1 MIPYVSRDDQCNS
14 TQNPDNVPGELRIR
28 IGVSRKPVKRQSPN
42 GVHWKIEHRTVTLS
56 ELIELVQFG
65 HALGAICRG
74 QHSYENFIGRQDI
87 QLDIDGILIPPN
99 ALPAPYNERKIYSQ
113 IDAGVNTRNV
123 LTYVTSHPFFKQFGC
138 LAYTT
143 NTPGH
148 CRLFFR
154 LSKQITNPVQYAKYT
169 KALAH
174 LFGADLAA
182 TSPAQLWFTYAGCDV
197 AIVGNTLPLEVV
209 EDLARQMFDSDDY
222 EPPPP
227 STDPDTL
234 LQLAIDAGQPG
245 NRHHAGVDL
254 AMQLRRLNLPFEQA
268 EKYLRRYQS
277 AVAFRGDIEPYNE
290 GEALATLRGVYRH
303 RKHIDTGIIDLT
315 RQDVLNGT
323 IKVEVKRKNKA
334 GETITKQ
341 EPMPVNLRRTFFAIL
356 EAMEEI
362 GRTTSVT
369 LSIRQICRAASWHIG
384 KDAVRRHIAVLKDEG
399 LLYSYAG
406 DSGKPSVYRLTYHPE
421 VRGGYR
427 DNETQQEGDEGA
439 GNTPSNPSPSCCVSK
454 ARLVTTFRELQHS
467 AAAEPGA
474 KIHPQLATS
483 EEDYLVRLGSSA
495 QAVIAAL
502 EAAENSTVDSVASLQ
517 ALSGLS
523 WRCTATAVKSLVEI
537 GVVETISVKTETGKA
552 KNVRLLPMWREKL
565 RDAEP
570 MLTTYGRDIL
580 RAGQYLDQR
589 QAWHERHAD
598 YAKQDEQRAQH
609 DALAER
615 ASAEKF
621 VNDIQHAAAMDARKE
636 AAQRLG
642 LSPEAAPPISLSN
655 GRKQQK
661 QQQPVVEHKNG
672 KFITRPIIPD
682 ESKITEK
689 RNKRT
694 QHEKLA
700 AAGVV
705 VKTAQ
710 RINLGDIHDDAFGTV
725 ETVTVATPKEQRLE
739 RFVMT
744 AQAEATELWL

>member
-1 MIPYVSRDDQCNS
+1 MDSIPQKGAFCA
-14 TQNPDNVPGELRIR
+14 TQNTDNVPVELRVR
-28 IGVSRKPVKRQSPN
+28 IGISRKPVKRQSPN

-56 ELIELVQFG
+56 ELIELVQCG
-65 HALGAICRG
+65 HALGAICGG
-74 QHSYENFIGRQDI
+74 QHSYETFIGRQDI
-87 QLDIDGILIPPN
+87 QLDIDTDLKSPLHYYLGH
-99 ALPAPYNERKIYSQ
+99 S
-113 IDAGVNTRNV
+113 
-123 LTYVTSHPFFKQFGC
+123 FFKQYGF

-154 LSKQITNPVQYAKYT
+154 LSKQITNPVQYAKYAQ
-169 KALAH
+169 ALAH

-222 EPPPP
+222 APPPP
-227 STDPDTL
+227 SADPDTL

-277 AVAFRGDIEPYNE
+277 TVAFRGDIEPYSAS
-290 GEALATLRGVYRH
+290 EALATLRGVYRH
-303 RKHIDTGIIDLT
+303 RKHIDTGIIEQA
-315 RQDVLNGT
+315 RQAAMDGV
-323 IKVEVKRKNKA
+323 IKVEVRRTDRKT
-334 GETITKQ
+334 GETVTKQ
-341 EPMPVNLRRTFFAIL
+341 EPMPVNVRRTFFAIL

-362 GRTTSVT
+362 GRTTNVT

-384 KDAVRRHIAVLKDEG
+384 KYTVSQHIAVLKGAG
-399 LLYSYAG
+399 LLRSYPG
-406 DSGKPSVYRLTYHPE
+406 DSGKPSVYSLTYHPE

-427 DNETQQEGDEGA
+427 DLGTLQEGDEGE
-439 GNTPSNPSPSCCVSK
+439 GNILGNPSPSCSVPRS
-454 ARLVTTFRELQHS
+454 RLVTTFRELQHS

-598 YAKQDEQRAQH
+598 YAKKDEQRAQH

-615 ASAEKF
+615 ASDEKL

-661 QQQPVVEHKNG
+661 QRQPVVEHKNG

-682 ESKITEK
+682 ESNITEK
-689 RNKRT
+689 SNRRT
-694 QHEKLA
+694 QREKLSA
-700 AAGVV
+700 SGVE
-705 VKTAQ
+705 VKTVQ
-710 RINLGDIHDDAFGTV
+710 RLTLGSIHDDAFGTV

-739 RFVMT
+739 RFVLAPQQE
-744 AQAEATELWL
+744 AQELWL